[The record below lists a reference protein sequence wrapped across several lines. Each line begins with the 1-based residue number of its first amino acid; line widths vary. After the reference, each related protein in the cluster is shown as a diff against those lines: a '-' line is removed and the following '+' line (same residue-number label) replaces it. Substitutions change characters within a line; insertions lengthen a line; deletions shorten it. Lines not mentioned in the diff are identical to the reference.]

1 MLQADVRLIDRRARD
16 EATGEVMSLTGK
28 LDGTRMGDRHQRVR
42 PSKADEKKAKRQKR
56 DESSYDLAKLKEA
69 SLLSDNLDDVAGI
82 IYRPKTAETKQ
93 TYEVLLSF
101 IQEALGD
108 QPRDV
113 ICGAADEVL
122 SVLKN
127 EKLKDKEKKKETES
141 LLGKYIHFLK
151 IYFLKKKKFYLI
163 GGLPEERFALMVN
176 LGKKISDWGQDEKVV
191 ASEEQV
197 DDKYGI
203 NVQFDQDSDEDN
215 DQENIYGEVR
225 EDDDGDEDG
234 EEDRADHAIHA
245 ETLAGSAVEDL
256 GGKKE
261 KKLHPLD
268 IDAYWLQ
275 RRLSKFYSD
284 PMISQARAGEVLQ
297 ILKNYEDEREC
308 ENHLVLL
315 LGFDCFDFI
324 KLIKQ
329 NRQMVLYCSMLASA
343 QSESERLSLKEE
355 MKSSPSLRKIL
366 SGLDT
371 VRDEAGS
378 SGVEP
383 METSSEPKRASQR
396 HGGLVIKDVPSGG
409 VGAAPHDGPTGIPG
423 LRELLDLEEMAFPQ
437 GSHFMANKKCNLPE
451 GSFRKQR
458 KGYEEVHVPPLKP
471 KPFGADEILLPI
483 EKLPAYAQPAF
494 EGFKTLNRV
503 QSRLWKTALESDE
516 NMLLCAPTV
525 FMTIKRTSERFEM

>member
-16 EATGEVMSLTGK
+16 EATGEVLSLTGR
-28 LDGTRMGDRHQRVR
+28 LDGTKMGERHNRDR
-42 PSKADEKKAKRQKR
+42 PWKAIEKRAKRQKR
-56 DESSYDLAKLKEA
+56 DESSYDPAKLKEA

-113 ICGAADEVL
+113 ICGAVDEVL

-141 LLGKYIHFLK
+141 LLG
-151 IYFLKKKKFYLI
+151 
-163 GGLPEERFALMVN
+163 GLPEERFALLVN

-297 ILKNYEDEREC
+297 ILKNYEDEPEC
-308 ENHLVLL
+308 ENHLILL

-343 QSESERLSLKEE
+343 QSESERQSLKEE